1 MFFRKVSETWVA
13 KLLLALV
20 ALSMAGL
27 FGLGQM
33 TSYWGID
40 THAMRVGNMT
50 VKPQE
55 LLRDVD
61 KKAKQMSAL
70 TGQYIS
76 IQQALAQGILTEVIA
91 SKVNTFLARIAAQE
105 LDLAASSNAVGNYI
119 VNNPA
124 FQTNTGT
131 YDPAVMR
138 LYLTQMQMSE
148 PEFIVALRE
157 QLAIQHL
164 TGAIE
169 SVMAVPEK
177 MQDIL
182 YAYQQE
188 TRDFEAILL
197 PSSSVKITEKPSK
210 EELKTYYDAMTD
222 TLYTPEYRQIL
233 TLRITPEMLAKTIPV
248 SDEEVKAV
256 YQERQDVYSTPEKR
270 RVEQILLQ
278 DKEQAQKLYEE
289 LNADNFEA
297 LAKEKA
303 NQDKQAIDLGWIEKS
318 SVVEQIGDAAF
329 NAPVG
334 KVLPPIESQF
344 GYHILVVREIEKA
357 KQTPLKDVQD
367 EIKSTLQAQ
376 RAYDLLSQKSRILD
390 DALGAGQHLAD
401 AAKLVSLDTDKA
413 ITIDATGTDESGKLQ
428 NDLPAELV
436 QKMFRVR
443 TGDSSPLYPYQGGF
457 IVAELMDIKP
467 SVLKTYEQSKDLLVA
482 EWTKD
487 RQHKNAADFAQKIL
501 TEAQKAKTLS
511 AIAKKHD
518 LKTQDLKDV
527 RRQDITEILPNEA
540 DTLFKTNENDIR
552 LIGVNETDYIIVKT
566 TKVNAADQE
575 DTVMKNLFTN
585 ALSQQMAESLYQQI
599 LAYYE
604 QSNKI
609 EINQP
614 LIKEFFEPLMN
625 SAD

>member
-1 MFFRKVSETWVA
+1 
-13 KLLLALV
+13 
-20 ALSMAGL
+20 
-27 FGLGQM
+27 
-33 TSYWGID
+33 
-40 THAMRVGNMT
+40 
-50 VKPQE
+50 
-55 LLRDVD
+55 
-61 KKAKQMSAL
+61 
-70 TGQYIS
+70 
-76 IQQALAQGILTEVIA
+76 
-91 SKVNTFLARIAAQE
+91 
-105 LDLAASSNAVGNYI
+105 
-119 VNNPA
+119 
-124 FQTNTGT
+124 
-131 YDPAVMR
+131 
-138 LYLTQMQMSE
+138 
-148 PEFIVALRE
+148 
-157 QLAIQHL
+157 
-164 TGAIE
+164 
-169 SVMAVPEK
+169 
-177 MQDIL
+177 
-182 YAYQQE
+182 
-188 TRDFEAILL
+188 
-197 PSSSVKITEKPSK
+197 
-210 EELKTYYDAMTD
+210 
-222 TLYTPEYRQIL
+222 
-233 TLRITPEMLAKTIPV
+233 
-248 SDEEVKAV
+248 
-256 YQERQDVYSTPEKR
+256 
-270 RVEQILLQ
+270 
-278 DKEQAQKLYEE
+278 
-289 LNADNFEA
+289 
-297 LAKEKA
+297 
-303 NQDKQAIDLGWIEKS
+303 
-318 SVVEQIGDAAF
+318 
-329 NAPVG
+329 
-334 KVLPPIESQF
+334 
-344 GYHILVVREIEKA
+344 
-357 KQTPLKDVQD
+357 
-367 EIKSTLQAQ
+367 
-376 RAYDLLSQKSRILD
+376 
-390 DALGAGQHLAD
+390 
-401 AAKLVSLDTDKA
+401 
-413 ITIDATGTDESGKLQ
+413 
-428 NDLPAELV
+428 V